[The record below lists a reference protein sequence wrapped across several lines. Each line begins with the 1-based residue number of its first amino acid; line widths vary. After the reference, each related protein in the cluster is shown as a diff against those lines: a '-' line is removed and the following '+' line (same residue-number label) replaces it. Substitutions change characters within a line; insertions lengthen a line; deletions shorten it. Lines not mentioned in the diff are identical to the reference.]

1 MALVMRVGPSRRD
14 YDQFCVLTSFVSRR
28 KKSYMLSYKYS
39 LLVFASVCCRILTL
53 YLTLAARLLG
63 LCSYGRRLRN
73 EGIFHDALGTPSK
86 FGTIHSLEILAA
98 ALNED
103 LLRWN
108 KLGKLYFSSCLLN
121 YIPTEIKSFPPLY
134 NLRENKC
141 NSH

>member
-1 MALVMRVGPSRRD
+1 MALVMRVGSSRRD

-28 KKSYMLSYKYS
+28 KKSYMLSYKCS
-39 LLVFASVCCRILTL
+39 LLFFVFASVCCRILTL

-73 EGIFHDALGTPSK
+73 EGIVHDAPGTPSK
-86 FGTIHSLEILAA
+86 FGTMHSLEILAA

-108 KLGKLYFSSCLLN
+108 KIGKLYFFSCLFN
-121 YIPTEIKSFPPLY
+121 YIP
-134 NLRENKC
+134 N
-141 NSH
+141 